1 MLPINQAWSDADVV
15 LSIKSSKKSIFVGM
29 IISSRGIVFRTLKY
43 GESSLILDIYTEALG
58 LRSYIFSGVRSGKS
72 RAQAAVCQLTYLL
85 DIIVYERED
94 KELNR
99 MKEVRP
105 AYIYNTIP
113 FDIKKSAVG
122 LFMLEVARK
131 TIRERERNPE
141 LFAYLWQQFYL
152 LDSSEHPVSNLHLS
166 FLLSLAPYLGFAP
179 MNNYSDSCSY
189 FNLREGIFEQHP
201 PVDHMWFFDP
211 PQSKLLHLLLNTP
224 SETCHEIPISRTERQ
239 HLLDGLL
246 EYYRF
251 HTDSLHHL
259 NTHQI
264 FKEVLG

>member
-1 MLPINQAWSDADVV
+1 
-15 LSIKSSKKSIFVGM
+15 M

-58 LRSYIFSGVRSGKS
+58 LRSYIFSGVRTGKS
-72 RAQAAVCQLTYLL
+72 RAQAALCQLTYLL
-85 DIIVYERED
+85 DIIAYERED

-105 AYIYNTIP
+105 AHIYTTIP

-131 TIRERERNPE
+131 TIREREQNPA
-141 LFAYLWQQFYL
+141 LFTYLWQQFCF
-152 LDSSEHPVSNLHLS
+152 LDSSQQPVSNLHLS
-166 FLLSLAPYLGFAP
+166 FLLTLAPHLGFAP
-179 MNNYSDSCSY
+179 MNNYSEHRPY
-189 FNLREGIFEQHP
+189 FNLREGIFEERP
-201 PVDHMWFFDP
+201 PLDHLWFFDP
-211 PQSKLLHLLLNTP
+211 SQSVLLHQLLNTP
-224 SETCHEIPISRTERQ
+224 CEACHEIPISRKERQ

-246 EYYRF
+246 EYYRL

-264 FKEVLG
+264 FKEILG

>member
-1 MLPINQAWSDADVV
+1 MG
-15 LSIKSSKKSIFVGM
+15 LSIKSLKKSIFVSM

-43 GESSLILDIYTEALG
+43 GESSLILDVYTEALG
-58 LRSYIFSGVRSGKS
+58 LRSYVFSGVRAGKS
-72 RAQAAVCQLTYLL
+72 RAQAALCQLTYLL
-85 DIIVYERED
+85 DIIAYERED
-94 KELNR
+94 KDLNR

-105 AYIYNTIP
+105 AYIYNSIP

-141 LFAYLWQQFYL
+141 LFAYLWQQFCF
-152 LDSSEHPVSNLHLS
+152 LDSSQHPVSNLHLS

-179 MNNYSDSCSY
+179 TNNFSDTCSY
-189 FNLREGIFEQHP
+189 FNLREGTFEQHP
-201 PVDHMWFFDP
+201 PVDHLWFFDP
-211 PQSKLLHLLLNTP
+211 SQSMLLHQLLNTP
-224 SETCHEIPISRTERQ
+224 CEACHEISISRTERQ